1 MTMTLQTIPRTA
13 VKSWLSVVRLPLSAA
28 ELAARKRGAT
38 DWPPAVAFEGFEAGV
53 KRGVGTL
60 IGDDELVREGTLE
73 YSKVTQLRRAAE
85 LEGEAERRRQQSEQ
99 RFEQQKE
106 TVQERSQRIER
117 EQRAREQKLQQE
129 TEAKKRSVEEADRRK
144 AQAARAADQTRQKA
158 VAAKER
164 QARATR
170 LAAESEALE
179 HESEAVEAKAE
190 VLEVADQ
197 LQAAKA
203 ARKKS

>member
-28 ELAARKRGAT
+28 ELATGKRGAT
-38 DWPPAVAFEGFEAGV
+38 DWPPAIAFEGFEASV

-60 IGDDELVREGTLE
+60 IGDDELVREGSLE
-73 YSKVTQLRRAAE
+73 SGKVAQLRLAAE
-85 LEGEAERRRQQSEQ
+85 LEAEAERRRQQGEQ
-99 RFEQQKE
+99 RFEDQKD
-106 TVQERSQRIER
+106 TVQERGQRLER
-117 EQRAREQKLQQE
+117 EQREREEKLKRE
-129 TEAKKRSVEEADRRK
+129 TEARKRSVEQVDRRK
-144 AQAARAADQTRQKA
+144 AEAARAADEKRQKA

-179 HESEAVEAKAE
+179 QERDAVEAKAE
-190 VLEVADQ
+190 VLEVDQ
-197 LQAAKA
+197 KLEAAKA
-203 ARKKS
+203 ARKR